1 MPPGIGYSL
10 SPSRDRSR
18 FEESDGGILG
28 GRQRAFLQAARS
40 GATRPE
46 GTRPGIG
53 AGLLR
58 GADFA
63 RAGAGQGALAG
74 RLGALAGDS
83 IAGGQQEELQ
93 ARNAFLANRDAV
105 RAQYRQ
111 GISSL
116 VRGGMNHFGN
126 IALEEVARERGR
138 PGANDRWRQFVAEGP
153 GSSRRKAQAQAAAF
167 DTQDKFYASLARD
180 PEALR

>member
-126 IALEEVARERGR
+126 IALQEVARERGR
-138 PGANDRWRQFVAEGP
+138 PGANERIYKGGHGGRSEWADGVA
-153 GSSRRKAQAQAAAF
+153 SRYKNRGAF
-167 DTQDKFYASLARD
+167 YDALDAD